1 MIFQG
6 AYTAL
11 ITPFKNGAIDQDAYR
26 ELIEWQIEQ
35 GIDGLVPCGTTGEAA
50 TMTHEEQG
58 EVIRICVEQAK
69 GRVPVIAGAGS
80 NNTKEA
86 VNLTILAKQA
96 GADATLQITPYYNK
110 PTPQGLVEHFR
121 ALSHDAS
128 MPFILY
134 NVPGRTGLN
143 ALPETIARIVKEV
156 PDVIG
161 VKEATGNLAQCSD
174 LIEQCPKGFVVFSG
188 DDFTVLP
195 LLALGGHGAI
205 SVVSNIAPKMVAD
218 MCAAF
223 RAGDTAKAKDIHYK
237 LQPLNRAM
245 FLETNPIPVKTS
257 LGMMGM
263 LETSFRLPLVP
274 LLDENEQELKRVLKK
289 SEII

>member
-1 MIFQG
+1 MTFQG
-6 AYTAL
+6 AFTAL
-11 ITPFKNGAIDQDAYR
+11 VTPFKNGGIDQDAYR

-86 VNLTILAKQA
+86 VNLTQLAKKA

-110 PTPQGLVEHFR
+110 PTPAGLLEHFK
-121 ALSHDAS
+121 ALSKEAS

-143 ALPETIARIVKEV
+143 AMPETIAMIANQIS
-156 PDVIG
+156 DVVG
-161 VKEATGNLAQCSD
+161 VKEATGNLGQVSD
-174 LIEQCPKGFVVFSG
+174 VIEQCPEGFTVLSG

-195 LLALGGHGAI
+195 LLSLGGHGTI
-205 SVVSNIAPKMVAD
+205 SVISNIMPATMAG
-218 MCAAF
+218 MCKAF
-223 RAGDTAKAKDIHYK
+223 REGDIQKAKELHFK
-237 LQPLNRAM
+237 MQPLNRAM
-245 FLETNPIPVKTS
+245 FMETNPIPVKTS
-257 LGMMGM
+257 LGMMGK
-263 LETSFRLPLVP
+263 LETSFRLPMVPLVP
-274 LLDENEQELKRVLKK
+274 ENEVMLKAILK
-289 SEII
+289 ENGII